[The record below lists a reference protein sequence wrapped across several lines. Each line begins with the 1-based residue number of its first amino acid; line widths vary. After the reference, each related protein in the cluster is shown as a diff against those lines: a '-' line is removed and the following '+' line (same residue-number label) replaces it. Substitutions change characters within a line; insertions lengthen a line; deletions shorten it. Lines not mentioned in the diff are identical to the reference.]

1 MKKIVEIAHN
11 LILEYAPKDMI
22 SVDFTMGRGNDT
34 LLLAKYSRYVYAF
47 DIQLECIEET
57 RAKLHMHNLHNV
69 KLICASHADAD
80 NYISE
85 KIHAGIFNF
94 GYLPQSDQQI
104 TTTVTTSSI
113 AVKKALAMLEV
124 KGILVLV
131 LYPGHPAG
139 YEEGEYFDD
148 WTKQLPSRY
157 YHVMRMEMWNKDKA
171 PYILAIQKIREE
183 ETYECESSYI

>member
-1 MKKIVEIAHN
+1 MKKIVEIAHD

-34 LLLAKYSRYVYAF
+34 LLLAKHSTYVYAF
-47 DIQLECIEET
+47 DIQPKCIEET
-57 RAKLHMHNLHNV
+57 SLQLNMHNLHNV
-69 KLICASHADAD
+69 KLICASHVDADA
-80 NYISE
+80 YISE

-94 GYLPQSDQQI
+94 GYLPQSDKHI

-139 YEEGEYFDD
+139 YEEGEYFDR
-148 WTKQLPSRY
+148 WTKQLSSRY
-157 YHVMRMEMWNKDKA
+157 YNVMKVAMWNKERA

-183 ETYECESSYI
+183 ETYECKSSDI

>member
-11 LILEYAPKDMI
+11 LILEYAPKHMI

-34 LLLAKYSRYVYAF
+34 VFLAKHSTHVYAF
-47 DIQLECIEET
+47 DIQPECIEET
-57 RAKLHMHNLHNV
+57 RLTLDVHGFQNV
-69 KLICASHADAD
+69 NLICASHADAD
-80 NYISE
+80 TYISE

-94 GYLPQSDQQI
+94 GYLPQSDRHI

-113 AVKKALAMLEV
+113 AVKKALRMLDV

-131 LYPGHPAG
+131 LYTGHSAG
-139 YEEGEYFDD
+139 DQEGVYFDS
-148 WTKQLPSRY
+148 WVKQLPSRY
-157 YHVMRMEMWNKDKA
+157 YSVMKVAMWNKEKA

-183 ETYECESSYI
+183 EAYECESRYI